1 MLSALCAFSYLILK
15 PYLQGR
21 NYQPQST
28 DEETEA

>member
-1 MLSALCAFSYLILK
+1 MLSALSALSYLILK
-15 PYLQGR
+15 PDLQGG